1 MKQRIKIQSKRIR
14 YLEAVKRY
22 QYETQNKDYVNELSQ
37 FKRFSEVVGNPFID
51 QIDRKMIGKFIEKR
65 KADGVTGTTINR
77 TLQKLRALLNRA
89 KREWEILDDDP
100 PYIKLFTESGNTRVR
115 WLSRNQI
122 KKLSQRLPVH
132 LADMTLFAVAT
143 GLRESNITLL
153 RWDQIYF
160 SEKALVVEGDDILKS
175 DRPFIVPLSEGAM
188 EILHRNRGNHPE
200 RVFTYRGKPVRKAST
215 KAFRDALRSCGI
227 ENFRFHDLRHTWAT
241 WHVQQGTPLEVLQR
255 LGGWSSMQSVQR
267 YAHYGYKDLRPYV
280 EDF

>member
-1 MKQRIKIQSKRIR
+1 MKRRIKIQSKRMR

-37 FKRFSEVVGNPFID
+37 FMRFSEVVGNPFLD
-51 QIDRKMIGKFIEKR
+51 QIDRDMIGKFIEKR

-77 TLQKLRALLNRA
+77 TLQKLRALLNKA
-89 KREWEILDDDP
+89 KREWEILESEL

-115 WLSRNQI
+115 WLTRNQVS
-122 KKLSQRLPVH
+122 KLSKRLPEH
-132 LADMTLFAVAT
+132 LADMTLFAVET

-153 RWDQIYF
+153 RWDQIHF
-160 SEKALVVEGDDILKS
+160 SECALVVEGDDVLKS
-175 DRPFIVPLSEGAM
+175 DRPFVVPLTERAV
-188 EILHRNRGNHPE
+188 EILKRNKGNHPE
-200 RVFTYRGKPVRKAST
+200 RVFTFRGRPVRKAST
-215 KAFRDALRSCGI
+215 RAFREALRSCGI

-241 WHVQQGTPLEVLQR
+241 WHVQRGTPLEALQR